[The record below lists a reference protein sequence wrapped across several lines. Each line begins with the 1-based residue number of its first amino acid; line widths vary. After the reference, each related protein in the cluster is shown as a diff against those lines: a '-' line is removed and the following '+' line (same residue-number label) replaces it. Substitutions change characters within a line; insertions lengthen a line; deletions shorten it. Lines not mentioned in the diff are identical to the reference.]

1 MAKCSE
7 CGFLAARNL
16 YTRQLEE
23 VEKEYRDNGAS
34 PTKPFPDGV
43 EMMSING
50 IRNVYG
56 LPVCFARA
64 FPLDLEIVASASSK
78 DNGILTVINRE
89 RQCPYFVKWQ
99 QGFTPKEHQEM
110 LDRQRKLEQE
120 DKRRTS
126 DRIWHW
132 VELVLTLAIGAM
144 IAFLAKS

>member
-43 EMMSING
+43 EMMSISG

-64 FPLDLEIVASASSK
+64 FPLDQEIMASASSK
-78 DNGILTVINRE
+78 DNGILTVINQE
-89 RQCPYFVKWQ
+89 RQCPSFVKWQ

-110 LDRQRKLEQE
+110 LDRQWKLEQE
-120 DKRRTS
+120 NKKRTS
-126 DRIWHW
+126 
-132 VELVLTLAIGAM
+132 
-144 IAFLAKS
+144 